1 MLSSAQGLAIRRLS
15 MPRQV
20 KWLCQV
26 HAAPL
31 APLSP
36 SYMPRPG
43 TAQSLV
49 LIPVSSC
56 ISKQQ
61 DTRCLDPT
69 STHCPAQWGPVA
81 PRAK

>member
-1 MLSSAQGLAIRRLS
+1 MFSSTEGLFIHRLS
-15 MPRQV
+15 MPHQV

-26 HAAPL
+26 HADPL

-36 SYMPRPG
+36 SYTPWPG
-43 TAQSLV
+43 TSQSLV
-49 LIPVSSC
+49 LTPVSSC

-61 DTRCLDPT
+61 DTHCLDQT
-69 STHCPAQWGPVA
+69 STRCPAQWGRAA